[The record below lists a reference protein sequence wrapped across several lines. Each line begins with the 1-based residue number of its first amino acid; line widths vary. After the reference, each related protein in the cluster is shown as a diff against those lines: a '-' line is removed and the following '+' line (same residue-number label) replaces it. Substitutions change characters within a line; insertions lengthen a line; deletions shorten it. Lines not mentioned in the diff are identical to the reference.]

1 MYNNSFSRSNPGLV
15 VIMIDQSG
23 SMCLTSSKN
32 NLELCENAANS
43 VNNLVN
49 EFILKLTTMD
59 SDGEEIVKR
68 SLRLV
73 LIGYGG
79 PNDEAYVIC
88 DKWIDEV
95 ESTYP
100 KGQVKM
106 TTREGT
112 FPQDCIVVVDP
123 VADNCT
129 PMAWAMS
136 IAKDKVSEWVNN
148 PQHSSANDPVP
159 VVINI
164 SDGAP
169 TDSDDDVRKYAKDIM
184 SLNIPDGNP
193 RIFNIHISANS
204 SSEIRF
210 PNSKSGMDSES
221 ELLYDISSEV
231 TQDLVETIP
240 ELLNYS
246 IKGGEKMMMSNV
258 SDPAVL
264 VQFLKIG
271 TIQKLR

>member
-15 VIMIDQSG
+15 VIMIDQSA
-23 SMCLTSSKN
+23 SMYLTSSKN
-32 NLELCENAANS
+32 GLQLCENAANS
-43 VNNLVN
+43 VNNLIN

-68 SLRLV
+68 SIKLV

-79 PNDEAYVIC
+79 SKNEAYIIC

-95 ESTYP
+95 EASYP
-100 KGQVKM
+100 KGHVKM

-112 FPQDCIVVVDP
+112 FPQDCIVVLEP
-123 VADNCT
+123 IADNCT

-136 IAKDKVSEWVNN
+136 LVKDTVSDWVND
-148 PQHSSANDPVP
+148 PQHSSNNDPVP

-184 SLNIPDGNP
+184 SLKIPDGNP

-204 SSEIRF
+204 NSEIYF
-210 PNSKSGMDSES
+210 PNSKFGMDSDS
-221 ELLYDISSEV
+221 ELLFDISSDV

-240 ELLNYS
+240 ELLNHS